1 MLLPFNEVTLNIF
14 TGLAGLVFTLMV
26 FSYVIGDNF
35 LFRLALYIF
44 TGVSAGYIA
53 SVSWQQVLWPKLI
66 SPLFFGSTLDA
77 LLLIVPLIG
86 SLMIL
91 MKVSPRLAGV
101 SRFAMAF
108 IVGAG
113 AAVTVVGAIRGTLIP
128 QVAGTINAFDTNLGT
143 LGMLTNGMAILLGT
157 VLTLIYFHFGAQTKS
172 DGSVRR
178 FGFIEV
184 LAWLGRFFV
193 GVTLGTVFA
202 GVYAAALTALI
213 ERVSSMVN
221 LFGNL
226 P

>member
-1 MLLPFNEVTLNIF
+1 MLLPFDEVTLNIF
-14 TGLAGLVFTLMV
+14 SGLAGLVFTLMV

-66 SPLFFGSTLDA
+66 SPLLFGGPQQF

-101 SRFAMAF
+101 GRFAMAF

-128 QVAGTINAFDTNLGT
+128 QVSGTINAFDPNLGV
-143 LGMLTNGMAILLGT
+143 LGAIINGTTILSGT
-157 VLTLIYFHFGAQTKS
+157 VLTLIYFHFGAQTKP

-178 FGFIEV
+178 LGIIEV

-193 GVTLGTVFA
+193 GVTLGVVFA
-202 GVYAAALTALI
+202 GVYMAALTALI
-213 ERVSSMVN
+213 ERISSMIN